1 MGWVLLRIYSFT
13 CDHPAGCDVGYDAL
27 GAGGGYWQAVRELQ
41 SAGWQVVMLVRGR
54 THYCPSHRQGS
65 L

>member
-1 MGWVLLRIYSFT
+1 MAYTLLRIYSFT

-27 GAGGGYWQAVRELQ
+27 AGRGGYWGAVRELQ
-41 SAGWQVVMLVRGR
+41 SAGWQVRMLRRGR
-54 THYCPSHRQGS
+54 TYYCPDHKEP